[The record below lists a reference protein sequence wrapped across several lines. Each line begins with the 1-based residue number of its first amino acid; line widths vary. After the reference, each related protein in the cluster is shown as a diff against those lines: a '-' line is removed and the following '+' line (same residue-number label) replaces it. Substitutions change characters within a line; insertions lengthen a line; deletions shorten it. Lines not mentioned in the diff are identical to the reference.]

1 MIAGVLVPPRPEE
14 PENCCMSGCVNCV
27 WEEYR
32 EDFEEWSAKRKESEM
47 NLQQARSLDSG
58 IGGDED
64 GLGSQAA
71 LSEDDM
77 FADIPVGI
85 REFMKIEKKLKQRHR
100 SESTT
105 NG

>member
-1 MIAGVLVPPRPEE
+1 
-14 PENCCMSGCVNCV
+14 V

-47 NLQQARSLDSG
+47 KLQQARNLESG
-58 IGGDED
+58 ISGDED
-64 GLGSQAA
+64 GLGSQAN
-71 LSEDDM
+71 LSEDNM

-105 NG
+105 NR